1 MTKDKVSLNLSLKG
15 SYKDTKKAQDFINSI
30 DDLEVKH
37 ITGGKVRPLKGTLRK
52 ISTQPRSVYKAPK
65 GFHFLITTDMAQ
77 VVDLTMNLLCGL
89 VAILQ
94 LLEYLRKQGKKFD
107 IQLKT
112 KVGTITLSKDEPW
125 TLSEVK
131 RVLKL
136 DYKSNRRTRRKKNT
150 PLRGRSLTPPF

>member
-1 MTKDKVSLNLSLKG
+1 
-15 SYKDTKKAQDFINSI
+15 
-30 DDLEVKH
+30 
-37 ITGGKVRPLKGTLRK
+37 
-52 ISTQPRSVYKAPK
+52 
-65 GFHFLITTDMAQ
+65 MAQ

-150 PLRGRSLTPPF
+150 PLRAEFNSALLRKGSCTPTLWARRG